1 MKYHLKK
8 IAGVG
13 IFTFLLLVSNCLAGK
28 IDDFTLKDLDN
39 KRVSFSDLKGEKLT
53 VLDFWAT
60 WCKPCARAIPKLIT
74 IYEDFKNEGV
84 QMIGISVDSPRNLVK
99 VKPFVNSMGIP
110 YPILL
115 DYNSELMSRLQV
127 TALPTILIV
136 DDEDEIVFIHWGYRP
151 GDEDVLREE
160 IEKLIGDKP
169 ADSEDE

>member
-1 MKYHLKK
+1 
-8 IAGVG
+8 
-13 IFTFLLLVSNCLAGK
+13 
-28 IDDFTLKDLDN
+28 
-39 KRVSFSDLKGEKLT
+39 
-53 VLDFWAT
+53 
-60 WCKPCARAIPKLIT
+60 
-74 IYEDFKNEGV
+74 
-84 QMIGISVDSPRNLVK
+84 MIGISVDSPRNLVK

-160 IEKLIGDKP
+160 IEKLIRDKP